1 MNIKRVVIPAMHELL
16 NKSWRV
22 TYQMAI
28 DIATEIGLDIKKLEK
43 DFKSQEVND
52 MIANNKV
59 LGYSLS
65 VSGTPSYFIRDLNM
79 RGAVGFEA
87 LQEAVNY
94 ASEYERIDNYIS
106 QQAESGNREAYK
118 VMLRYGLY

>member
-1 MNIKRVVIPAMHELL
+1 
-16 NKSWRV
+16 
-22 TYQMAI
+22 MAI
-28 DIATEIGLDIKKLEK
+28 DIAAEIGLDIEKLEQ

-59 LGYSLS
+59 LGYSLA

>member
-1 MNIKRVVIPAMHELL
+1 
-16 NKSWRV
+16 
-22 TYQMAI
+22 MAI
-28 DIATEIGLDIKKLEK
+28 DIAAEIGLDIEKLEE
-43 DFKSQEVND
+43 DFKGQEVND

-79 RGAVGFEA
+79 RGAVGFDA

-106 QQAESGNREAYK
+106 PQAETWNREAYK
-118 VMLRYGLY
+118 EMLRYGLY